1 MNKRLFDQL
10 NESDIGILLGAIPR
24 IVILIGKADGD
35 FDQNEKDWAKKL
47 VHIRAFKHPEVLEG
61 LYETV
66 SDDFDRTLSV
76 LLESYSKD
84 LSSLQNQISSELSAI
99 NRILSNLDVKTAH
112 ILYDSL
118 KSFAWHIS
126 RASGGF
132 LGFGS
137 ISKEE
142 EKWIELPMIQAP
154 PPIDNEE
161 E

>member
-1 MNKRLFDQL
+1 MNKRLFDQIT
-10 NESDIGILLGAIPR
+10 ESDIAILLGALPR
-24 IVILIGKADGD
+24 IVILIGSSDGE

-66 SDDFDRTLSV
+66 SDDFERTLSV
-76 LLESYSKD
+76 ILASYPKD
-84 LSSLQNQISSELSAI
+84 LSSLQSQISSELSEI
-99 NRILSNLDVKTAH
+99 NRILAILDVKTAN

-142 EKWIELPMIQAP
+142 EKWINLPMIQAP
-154 PPIDNEE
+154 PPPDNEE